1 VSEVRQVWVAL
12 HAQLALTRPFY
23 RCTTAAL
30 RLHLFSFV
38 LEPFGMSA
46 LPPKADIRR
55 PAKSITLGQ
64 LGDELH
70 VFLRRPDAASTGANI
85 A

>member
-1 VSEVRQVWVAL
+1 MSAMGPERTL
-12 HAQLALTRPFY
+12 SAQIP
-23 RCTTAAL
+23 
-30 RLHLFSFV
+30 
-38 LEPFGMSA
+38 MSA

-55 PAKSITLGQ
+55 PAQSITLGQ

-70 VFLRRPDAASTGANI
+70 VFLRRPNAASTGANI